1 MTSPAETGDGARRA
15 MKAAL
20 TQAGLNTSDIGY
32 INAHATS
39 TPLGDRAEN
48 AAVKTL
54 FGEDAQQL
62 GVSSTKGAVG
72 HLLGAA
78 GAVEAIFAI
87 KALHHVRARLT
98 SPMSFIPWRLT
109 ACCL

>member
-1 MTSPAETGDGARRA
+1 MQ
-15 MKAAL
+15 AAL
-20 TQAGLNTSDIGY
+20 AQSGLALSDIGY

-54 FGEDAQQL
+54 FGAHAQNL
-62 GVSSTKGAVG
+62 GVSSTKGAIG

-87 KALHHVRARLT
+87 KALHHVR
-98 SPMSFIPWRLT
+98 
-109 ACCL
+109 